1 MVKSAKVHASHQ
13 YRWSAGDDDR
23 NPFITQGLS
32 FNPRQESELAT
43 QQRDARRRRLKRLR
57 RAANGEEAND

>member
-1 MVKSAKVHASHQ
+1 MVQTAKVHASHHA
-13 YRWSAGDDDR
+13 RWMAGDNDR
-23 NPFITQGLS
+23 NPFITQGYS

>member
-1 MVKSAKVHASHQ
+1 M
-13 YRWSAGDDDR
+13 AGDNDR